1 MDRDNN
7 HKDRCRYF
15 RKKLY
20 KMVDDPSTNSIV
32 SWSNNGNSF
41 IIWNESEFC
50 RDVLPIFS
58 HYKEMAPFIR
68 RLGNMGFKKIES
80 EELEYGSDDFVR
92 GHPEPELSPEAVRAR
107 LKELALASRKELCG
121 SKTLRSDV

>member
-1 MDRDNN
+1 
-7 HKDRCRYF
+7 
-15 RKKLY
+15 
-20 KMVDDPSTNSIV
+20 
-32 SWSNNGNSF
+32 
-41 IIWNESEFC
+41 
-50 RDVLPIFS
+50 
-58 HYKEMAPFIR
+58 MAPFIR

-121 SKTLRSDV
+121 SKTRRSDV